1 MLLTFTVLSIENLF
15 QLNFSRM
22 ILSMNND
29 RSNNVIL
36 HTGLLFFYF
45 FCFDL
50 KVAILIHVMSCSCA
64 AQNFKTFE
72 NGL

>member
-1 MLLTFTVLSIENLF
+1 
-15 QLNFSRM
+15 M

-29 RSNNVIL
+29 RINNVIL
-36 HTGLLFFYF
+36 HTGLFFFYF
-45 FCFDL
+45 FCFDI